1 MVPTVSRPKKR
12 VDACV
17 QAPVPFLVGI
27 HSRYL
32 QETSSERRPQGVVF
46 VDLDNDSIYLGLDE
60 DM

>member
-1 MVPTVSRPKKR
+1 MYDLCSVGGLRF
-12 VDACV
+12 CV
-17 QAPVPFLVGI
+17 RQAPVPFLVGV

-32 QETSSERRPQGVVF
+32 LETSSERRPEGVVF